1 MGLQASHALYGVRLP
16 FRTSHA
22 LLGERKSASD
32 FTALRVDFADEILN
46 AIGLSSAWP
55 ELLRRVARELGYDDR
70 DTLRQLRNA
79 ECAMPSLLPLGRAPP
94 STPPLA

>member
-1 MGLQASHALYGVRLP
+1 MQIDDDIETTLN
-16 FRTSHA
+16 
-22 LLGERKSASD
+22 ASD

-94 STPPLA
+94 STLPLA